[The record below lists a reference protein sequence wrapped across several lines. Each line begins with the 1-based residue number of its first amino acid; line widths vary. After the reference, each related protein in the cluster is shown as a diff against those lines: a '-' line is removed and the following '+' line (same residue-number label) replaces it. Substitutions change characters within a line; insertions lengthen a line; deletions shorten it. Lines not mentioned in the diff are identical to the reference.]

1 MPSSPPPRRRLG
13 RAAPALLLA
22 LLLAAAGCS
31 DGEERP
37 PAGENEHYIVQGN
50 QLAQGDLRIGLM
62 SVSEDEAVME
72 VYAEDFETETVR
84 AGEGD
89 AFEAGR
95 RTITVERIETGGDE
109 GVAVTIDDPE
119 APAASASPEAG
130 GSPGQGGSGAEDGDP
145 MEDPEVFSVRLGH
158 QSTESGVTLGLGST
172 AGGTARMLVQTEDG
186 GEEQVEADAGD
197 EFAAGGRTLEV
208 VEVGDGI
215 AYLKFTD

>member
-1 MPSSPPPRRRLG
+1 MPSSPRPRRLG
-13 RAAPALLLA
+13 RAAPALLLS

-31 DGEERP
+31 GDGERP
-37 PAGENEHYIVQGN
+37 PAGEDEHYIVQGN

-89 AFEAGR
+89 TFEAGR

-109 GVAVTIDDPE
+109 GVALTIDDPE
-119 APAASASPEAG
+119 APAASASSEEDG
-130 GSPGQGGSGAEDGDP
+130 GSPGEGGAEDGGP

-158 QSTESGVTLGLGST
+158 QSTESGITIGLGAT

-186 GEEQVEADAGD
+186 GEEQVEAAAGE
-197 EFAAGGRTLEV
+197 EFAAGDRTLEV